1 MLSITHTENFTG
13 ALISGDFWDLDEIN
27 QAVYAVVGDE
37 NKYYDWEGSRKRLLG
52 VIAEIKNASKAN
64 RHVSFVGNGLTKETM
79 KQHEIV
85 GSEKNI
91 YYSVEV
97 LWPELIFTVIA
108 LNDFVRLYSK
118 KHAYA
123 TLDVHVTAI
132 RKFQS
137 AVGEALQTVMPKEQH
152 DQFMNLLSENQTN
165 VQENA
170 IQFVDVL
177 NLNYINSTK
186 EQREKNLGMI
196 ALKLAVQDKD
206 YHAFRNQVLK
216 SANETKSDIHDLSI
230 TKEYP
235 EEIEW

>member
-13 ALISGDFWDLDEIN
+13 ALISGDYWDLDEIN
-27 QAVYAVVGDE
+27 QAIYTVIGDE

-52 VIAEIKNASKAN
+52 VLIEIKNASKAN
-64 RHVSFVGNGLTKETM
+64 RHVKFVGNGLNKETM
-79 KQHEIV
+79 KHNEIV

-108 LNDFVRLYSK
+108 LNDFIRLYSK
-118 KHAYA
+118 KHTYSA
-123 TLDVHVTAI
+123 LDVHVTAI

-137 AVGEALQTVMPKEQH
+137 VVGEVLQSVMSKEQH
-152 DQFMNLLSENQTN
+152 DRFMNLLSENQTN
-165 VQENA
+165 VQEYA
-170 IQFVDVL
+170 IQFIDVL

-196 ALKLAVQDKD
+196 ALKLAVQDND
-206 YHAFRNQVLK
+206 YHVFRNQVLK

-230 TKEYP
+230 TKDYP

>member
-13 ALISGDFWDLDEIN
+13 ALISGDYWDLDEIN
-27 QAVYAVVGDE
+27 QAIYAVIGDE
-37 NKYYDWEGSRKRLLG
+37 NKYYDWEGSRKRILG
-52 VIAEIKNASKAN
+52 VLVEIKNASKAN
-64 RHVSFVGNGLTKETM
+64 RHVSFVGNGLNKETM

-118 KHAYA
+118 KQSYA
-123 TLDVHVTAI
+123 ALDVYVATI

-137 AVGEALQTVMPKEQH
+137 VVGEALQSVMSKEQH
-152 DQFMNLLSENQTN
+152 DQFMNLLSESKTN
-165 VQENA
+165 VQEYA
-170 IQFVDVL
+170 IQFIDVL

-196 ALKLAVQDKD
+196 ALKLAIQDND
-206 YHAFRNQVLK
+206 YLTFRDQVIK
-216 SANETKSDIHDLSI
+216 TANETKSDIHDLSI
-230 TKEYP
+230 TKDYP
-235 EEIEW
+235 KEIEW